1 MSKPTIIIT
10 FFVLSLLAILTFSL
24 SKSWNYFDKGI
35 NLSDEEN
42 TKEEIIEKET
52 GYSDEILRE
61 SKVIW
66 KNYVYY
72 PSDLSTEEGSIGPNK
87 ILHHAR
93 NLTFINISNG
103 KLHTIF
109 EKKVYIFDFFPGD
122 FSVKQNNLSSTE
134 NKIDQIDIGN
144 KFIILIMTIDT
155 NKDGYLNY
163 KDKARVLIYDPLEEK
178 LHDILPENYFF
189 ESLLM
194 NTKKNNLVMVVR
206 KLSDSKILPRPS
218 QIFIYDT
225 NIDKGILV
233 EDKELVSK

>member
-1 MSKPTIIIT
+1 VSKPTIIIT

-109 EKKVYIFDFFPGD
+109 EKKNNRQC
-122 FSVKQNNLSSTE
+122 FSLFYSQVL
-134 NKIDQIDIGN
+134 N
-144 KFIILIMTIDT
+144 KFLFFLHDLQ
-155 NKDGYLNY
+155 NLNY
-163 KDKARVLIYDPLEEK
+163 KK
-178 LHDILPENYFF
+178 
-189 ESLLM
+189 
-194 NTKKNNLVMVVR
+194 
-206 KLSDSKILPRPS
+206 
-218 QIFIYDT
+218 T
-225 NIDKGILV
+225 NFLKH
-233 EDKELVSK
+233 S